1 MIYVVC
7 VILVIHQGIVIDVI
21 LDIKGVLIVFGVFNL
36 DEIYEV
42 LDIYNVYKV

>member
-21 LDIKGVLIVFGVFNL
+21 LDIKGVLIMFGVFNIYK
-36 DEIYEV
+36 IYEV
-42 LDIYNVYKV
+42 YEI

>member
-1 MIYVVC
+1 MVYVIY

-21 LDIKGVLIVFGVFNL
+21 LDIDGALIMFSVFNL

-42 LDIYNVYKV
+42 YKI

>member
-7 VILVIHQGIVIDVI
+7 VILVIHLGIVIDVI
-21 LDIKGVLIVFGVFNL
+21 LDIEGALIVFGVFNL

>member
-1 MIYVVC
+1 MIYVIY

-21 LDIKGVLIVFGVFNL
+21 LDIDGALIMYGVFNL

-42 LDIYNVYKV
+42 